1 MLKWVIEVIS
11 SFGYAGIVFLLFLEN
26 VFPPIPSELIIP
38 LAGFLVSTGQF
49 SFFGVVAA
57 GTFGSLLGALPFYF
71 LGKTIKE
78 ERLREWTEKY
88 GRWLT
93 ISVQDI
99 DRAKE
104 WFDKY
109 GAWTVFFCR
118 FVPGIRSVISIPAG
132 IERMNL
138 FTFLAASALGMA
150 LWTTILMSAGYLL
163 KNNFEKVEDYLEPVS
178 YFIIGAILV
187 VYFYRVLRQKKSAE

>member
-1 MLKWVIEVIS
+1 MIKWVIEVIS

-49 SFFGVVAA
+49 SFFGVIIA

-71 LGKTIKE
+71 LGKMIKE
-78 ERLREWTEKY
+78 ERLCEWTEKY

-99 DRAKE
+99 DKAKE

-118 FVPGIRSVISIPAG
+118 FIPGIRSVISIPAG
-132 IERMNL
+132 INRMNP

-163 KNNFEKVEDYLEPVS
+163 KNNFERVEDYLEPVS
-178 YFIIGAILV
+178 YFVLGAILV
-187 VYFYRVLRQKKSAE
+187 GYFYRVFKQRKSAE

>member
-1 MLKWVIEVIS
+1 MIKWVIEVIS

-38 LAGFLVSTGQF
+38 LAGFLVSTGQL

-71 LGKTIKE
+71 LGKTIRE

-93 ISVQDI
+93 ISVEDI
-99 DRAKE
+99 ESAKE

-118 FVPGIRSVISIPAG
+118 FVPGVRSVISIPAG

-150 LWTTILMSAGYLL
+150 LWTTILISAGYLL
-163 KNNFEKVEDYLEPVS
+163 KSNFEKVEDFMEPVS
-178 YFIIGAILV
+178 YFIIGAILAL
-187 VYFYRVLRQKKSAE
+187 YLYRVFKQRKSA